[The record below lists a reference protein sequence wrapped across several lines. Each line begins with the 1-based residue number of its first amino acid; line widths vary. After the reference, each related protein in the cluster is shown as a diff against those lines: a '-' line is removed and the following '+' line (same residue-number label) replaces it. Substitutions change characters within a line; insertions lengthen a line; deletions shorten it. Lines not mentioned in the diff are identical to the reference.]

1 MPVAQRVDD
10 ESAGEFGMRELVERL
25 WHRRWWLAAS
35 VAACTVLAAIVAF
48 ATTPVYRSA
57 VVVVPA
63 SAERNSISSGLT
75 SALGQLGGLASLA
88 GIELGGSGQETE
100 EALAVLKSRGFTE
113 AFINE
118 RKLLPK
124 LFHRQWDVARGT
136 WRTGEPPSA
145 AKAYKYFNK
154 RVRSI
159 TQDKK
164 TGLVTMQIDWTD
176 AQEAA
181 DWANELMQRLNAEMR
196 RRAIDKTN
204 ASLGYLEK
212 ELTATAT
219 VETREAI
226 NRLVEAQIK
235 QRMLANVTTEYAFR
249 VVDKAMPADPDDP
262 VKPQK
267 VLLLAL
273 GPVAGLGFGIVV
285 VIALG
290 LLAPILPA
298 RRDE

>member
-1 MPVAQRVDD
+1 MAVAQQVDG
-10 ESAGEFGMRELVERL
+10 ESAGEFGMRELIARL
-25 WHRRWWLAAS
+25 WQRRWWVAAS
-35 VAACTVLAAIVAF
+35 MLAFTLIAAIVAF

-63 SAERNSISSGLT
+63 SIERNSISGGLA

-88 GIELGGSGQETE
+88 GIEVGGSAQETE
-100 EALAVLKSRGFTE
+100 EALAVLKSRRFTE
-113 AFINE
+113 VFINE

-124 LFHRQWDVARGT
+124 LFHRQWDASRGA
-136 WRTGEPPSA
+136 WRAGTPPTA

-154 RVRSI
+154 RVRNI

-181 DWANELMQRLNAEMR
+181 DWANELVQRLNAEMR
-196 RRAIDKTN
+196 TRAIDKAN

-212 ELTATAT
+212 ELNLTST

-226 NRLVEAQIK
+226 NRLIEAQIK

-249 VVDKAMPADPDDP
+249 VVDKALPADPDDP

-273 GPVAGLGFGIVV
+273 GPVAGLGFGIVM

-290 LLAPILPA
+290 LLGPILPT